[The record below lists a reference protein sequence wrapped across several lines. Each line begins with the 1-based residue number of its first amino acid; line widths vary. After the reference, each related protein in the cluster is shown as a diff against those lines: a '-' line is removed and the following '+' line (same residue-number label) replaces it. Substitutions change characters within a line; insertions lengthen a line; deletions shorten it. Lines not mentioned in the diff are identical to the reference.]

1 MAFDV
6 KIIASQSALSGHV
19 RLPQVHSN
27 AQPAAS
33 TQFVPA
39 IRPGMEVAENSA
51 CPPNLSLWKNGDF
64 FKAVYY
70 GGKSGDLKNWIR
82 DNYPGCVQGQPYH
95 NLPVMRRFEGV

>member
-39 IRPGMEVAENSA
+39 IRPGMEVAEGSNCS
-51 CPPNLSLWKNGDF
+51 PNVSLWKNGEF
-64 FKAVYY
+64 YKSVHY
-70 GGKSGDLKNWIR
+70 GGAPEKLNQWIR
-82 DNYPGCVQGQPYH
+82 ERHPGCVQGPPFY
-95 NLPVMRRFEGV
+95 NLPVMRGL